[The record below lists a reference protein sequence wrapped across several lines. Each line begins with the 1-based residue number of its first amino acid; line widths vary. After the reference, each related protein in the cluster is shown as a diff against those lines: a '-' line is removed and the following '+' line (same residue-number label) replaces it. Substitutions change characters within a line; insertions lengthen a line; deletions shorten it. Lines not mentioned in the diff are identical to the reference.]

1 MNIIVFFQKFYVACF
16 MSLAAT
22 VLTKLEMK
30 IITNMSYTLDFSK
43 IMLVT

>member
-22 VLTKLEMK
+22 VLTKFEMTIK
-30 IITNMSYTLDFSK
+30 TIMSYMLDFAK
-43 IMLVT
+43 